1 MLKRLHGLRA
11 QLLLWAVLPLTI
23 GVVAVSAVGV
33 YSHQMA
39 MRNLIAERNVQ
50 LTQVA
55 ARLMDERLKLH
66 LRLLESIAAQGD
78 VLAGSLSEEEFDRGL
93 FLYNPN
99 DSMHPVSP
107 LSALAKST
115 YPGEQATDV
124 LSVPAQQIGE
134 THISHPFLDPAT
146 QQPAVLFGAPMAD
159 GRVLLGMVSFRD
171 LDFPAIMQS
180 VDGGPQGSACLVS
193 QNGAVAYRLE
203 PTQVPNNPNKL
214 AGIPQ
219 ACEGKEGTTFQ
230 VGPDG
235 QELAISYAP
244 LPTADWGL
252 VVREPW
258 ANSVAPLLRVSEM
271 TPIILVLTL
280 LGAFTVIFFGMRN
293 IIQPL
298 QTLEQEARRVAR
310 GDVDAIHAPV
320 GGVEEIESLRQTL
333 NQMTVQ
339 IRAYQTALRDYLSA
353 LTHAEEDERR
363 HVARELHDDTV
374 QTIVALIQ
382 RLEVCERADSP
393 TDLSCRLDDVRDLA
407 SQSLDSIRRLIYNLR
422 PLYLED
428 LGLATAAETL
438 CKDVERSMGAP
449 RIQLSISGEQI
460 RLASDLELTAFRILQ
475 EALTNVLR
483 HAKARTVQVR
493 LEFGEHNLTLTVQDD
508 GQGFV
513 TPASAQDLAREG
525 HFGLIG
531 MRERALRFGGH
542 LSLQSQPGYG
552 TTLMVTLPSE
562 HEPRSAPAAPH
573 AAESLP
579 EWTSLSG

>member
-1 MLKRLHGLRA
+1 MLKRLRGLRV

-23 GVVAVSAVGV
+23 IVVAVSAAGI

-39 MRNLIAERNVQ
+39 MRSLIAQRNVQ

-66 LRLLESIAAQGD
+66 LRLLESIAARSD
-78 VLAGSLSEEEFDRGL
+78 VLAGPLDEGEFDRGL
-93 FLYNPN
+93 FLHDPN
-99 DSMHPVSP
+99 DPIYSVRP
-107 LSALAKST
+107 LNALAKDT
-115 YPGEQATDV
+115 YPGEQATDA
-124 LSVPAQQIGE
+124 LNVPAQQIGD
-134 THISHPFLDPAT
+134 THISHPFLDPVT
-146 QQPAVLFGAPMAD
+146 QQQAVLFGAPMAD
-159 GRVLLGMVSFRD
+159 GRILLGLVSFKD
-171 LDFPAIMQS
+171 LDFPAVMQS
-180 VDGGPQGSACLVS
+180 AEGGPQGSACLVS
-193 QNGAVAYRLE
+193 QNGVVAYRLD
-203 PTQVPNNPNKL
+203 PTRDPNSLGNS
-214 AGIPQ
+214 AGIPP
-219 ACEGKEGTTFQ
+219 ACEAKEGTTFQ
-230 VGPDG
+230 IGPGG
-235 QELAISYAP
+235 QELVISYAP
-244 LPTADWGL
+244 LPTAGWGL
-252 VVREPW
+252 VVQEPW

-280 LGAFTVIFFGMRN
+280 LGALTVIFFGMRN

-333 NQMTVQ
+333 NQMTIQ

-382 RLEVCERADSP
+382 RLEVCERADSQ
-393 TDLSCRLDDVRDLA
+393 TELSCRLDDVRDLA
-407 SQSLDSIRRLIYNLR
+407 SKSLDSVRRLIYNLR

-428 LGLATAAETL
+428 LGLATAAEAL

-449 RIQLSISGEQI
+449 HIQLSISGVQT

-483 HAKARTVQVR
+483 HAKAHSVQVR

-508 GQGFV
+508 GRGFV
-513 TPASAQDLAREG
+513 TSTSAQDLARDG
-525 HFGLIG
+525 HFGLMG

-552 TTLMVTLPSE
+552 TTLMVSLPSE
-562 HEPRSAPAAPH
+562 HEPRSAPAAPY
-573 AAESLP
+573 AAESFP
-579 EWTSLSG
+579 KPTSLIG